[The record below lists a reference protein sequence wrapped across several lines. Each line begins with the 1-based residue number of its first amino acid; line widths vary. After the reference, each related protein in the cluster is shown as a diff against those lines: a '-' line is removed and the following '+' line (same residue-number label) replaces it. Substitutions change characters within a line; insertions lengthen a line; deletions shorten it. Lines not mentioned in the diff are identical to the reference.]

1 MKHQQAQRQVPRSGE
16 MTDTDTLRLLRMDV
30 QQGVLTVLERAAA
43 VWAAHERFNGAMQDG
58 SHTHTLAGVNAMRI
72 AVADLQ
78 AALDVLGDDAMM
90 AAAAHIPVQLQPDG
104 DEWVAA
110 REALR
115 HCGAGENDGTNN

>member
-1 MKHQQAQRQVPRSGE
+1 

-43 VWAAHERFNGAMQDG
+43 VWAAHERFNAAMQDG
-58 SHTHTLAGVNAMRI
+58 SVPHTLAGVDAL
-72 AVADLQ
+72 APALAELH
-78 AALDVLGDDAMM
+78 AALDVLGDDVMM

-110 REALR
+110 REALK